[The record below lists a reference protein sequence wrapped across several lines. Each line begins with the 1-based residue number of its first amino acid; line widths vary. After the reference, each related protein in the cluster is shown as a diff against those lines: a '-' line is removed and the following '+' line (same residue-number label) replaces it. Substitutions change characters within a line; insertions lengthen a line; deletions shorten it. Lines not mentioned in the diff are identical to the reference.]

1 MEQPVLERT
10 LADMVTGHQRLFAR
24 INRPDG
30 ACPPRAAR
38 RRACMAVTRYVL
50 GIGAGIVSFERPKPV
65 DEVLND
71 WSADVDSL
79 LQLVERADHLIS
91 KERQVHA

>member
-1 MEQPVLERT
+1 
-10 LADMVTGHQRLFAR
+10 MVTGQQRLYAR

-30 ACPPRAAR
+30 VSPRTPPPLASSR
-38 RRACMAVTRYVL
+38 AVTRPAA
-50 GIGAGIVSFERPKPV
+50 GNTAGIVSFERPKPV

-91 KERQVHA
+91 KERQVHAS